1 MARNQSVLHLTDE
14 QKLEATGLL
23 KECSDMRDFGCR
35 APGCALNGLTGAEA
49 QRECGAGR
57 GERSEGRENSRNG
70 YRPRA
75 LKTSIGDLELSVPKL
90 RSGTYSPAGI
100 LGRHARVD
108 ASLVALV
115 SETCVAG
122 VSTRKVERVAA
133 ELGVS
138 SLSSPGVSALC
149 SGLDAEVEAFR
160 SRDLGGCAHPY
171 VWLDATY
178 MKCRRDGRYTS
189 LGLVTAIGM
198 AEDGH
203 KEFLGLEVVDT
214 ESHGSWK
221 ASMRG
226 LRGRGPA
233 GVRLV
238 VSDDH
243 AGLVRAVQEAF
254 SGCAWQRRAARPRRN
269 ARGHARTLEGKKAV
283 AAPVGAATTQAD
295 LPTARAVWEEAAP
308 WVRSISKPAGEVFEA
323 AREDALA
330 FMSFPQEHW
339 SKIRTDNVQERANRE
354 TRRRYRSARSF
365 PSEASMLRLVG
376 SVLLGEEHAWANQA
390 VFSKASA
397 AKASLPAPAPEEPD
411 GDRANAIRLHA
422 VDVVRQVVD
431 RYGLKR

>member
-1 MARNQSVLHLTDE
+1 MAQNQSVLHLSAE
-14 QKLEATGLL
+14 QKLEAMELL

-35 APGCALNGLTGAEA
+35 VLESVLNGLMDAEA
-49 QRECGAGR
+49 QRACGAAR

-70 YRPRA
+70 YRPRT
-75 LKTSIGDLELSVPKL
+75 LKTAVGDLELSVPKL

-100 LGRHARVD
+100 LGRYTRTD

-115 SETCVAG
+115 SEMYVAG

-138 SLSSPGVSALC
+138 SLSSSEVSALC
-149 SGLDAEVEAFR
+149 SELDAEVEAFR
-160 SRDLGGCAHPY
+160 SRPLGPGAHPY

-203 KEFLGLEVVDT
+203 KEFLGCEVVDT
-214 ESHGSWK
+214 ESYESWK
-221 ASMRG
+221 AFIRG
-226 LRGRGPA
+226 LRERGLE

-243 AGLVRAVQEAF
+243 AGLVRAVGEAF
-254 SGCAWQRRAARPRRN
+254 SGCAWQRCVTHLQRN
-269 ARGHARTLEGKKAV
+269 VQGHVHTLEGKRAV
-283 AAPVGAATTQAD
+283 AALVRAATTQAD

-339 SKIRTDNVQERANRE
+339 VKIRTNNVQERANRE
-354 TRRRYRSARSF
+354 IKRRYRSVQSF

-376 SVLLGEEHAWANQA
+376 SVLMGEEHAWANQA
-390 VFSKASA
+390 MFRAASA
-397 AKASLPAPAPEEPD
+397 AKAMLPAPAPEEPD

>member
-1 MARNQSVLHLTDE
+1 MARNDSVLHLTAE
-14 QKLEATGLL
+14 QKLEAMELL
-23 KECSDMRDFGCR
+23 KGCSDMRDFGCR
-35 APGCALNGLTGAEA
+35 VLESVLNGLMDAEA
-49 QRECGAGR
+49 QRACGAGR

-75 LKTSIGDLELSVPKL
+75 LKTSIGDLGLSVPKL

-100 LGRHARVD
+100 LGRYTRVD
-108 ASLVALV
+108 ASLVALA
-115 SETCVAG
+115 SEMYVAG

-138 SLSSPGVSALC
+138 SLSSSEVSALC
-149 SGLDAEVEAFR
+149 SELDAEVEAFR

-178 MKCRRDGRYTS
+178 MRCRRGGRYTS

-203 KEFLGLEVVDT
+203 KEFLGLDVVDT
-214 ESHGSWK
+214 ESYESWK
-221 ASMRG
+221 AFIRG
-226 LRGRGPA
+226 LRERGLA

-254 SGCAWQRRAARPRRN
+254 SGCAWQRCVTHLQRN
-269 ARGHARTLEGKKAV
+269 VQGHVHTLEGKKAV
-283 AAPVGAATTQAD
+283 AALVRAATTQAD

-308 WVRSISKPAGEVFEA
+308 WVRSISRPAGEAFEA

-330 FMSFPQEHW
+330 FMSFPSEHW
-339 SKIRTDNVQERANRE
+339 AKIRTNNVQERANRE
-354 TRRRYRSARSF
+354 IKRRYRSVQSF

-376 SVLLGEEHAWANQA
+376 SVLMGEEHAWANQA

-411 GDRANAIRLHA
+411 EDRRDAIRLHA
-422 VDVVRQVVD
+422 ADVVRQVVD
-431 RYGLKR
+431 RYGLKK